1 MVQKSTD
8 AHAVKDADHDEARD
22 LQLVERLGQF
32 FLSRLI
38 DIGVR
43 LLGNVYHDLRR
54 GNQRVLTVSV
64 GLDNLRLDVSLLAL
78 RIDLLDWLDDRL
90 GSGLNLKADRVI
102 LGLPDVHAHIGRND
116 ELAPLEHEEVADGDV
131 FLHLEQLM
139 HLVWLIAA
147 QI

>member
-43 LLGNVYHDLRR
+43 LLGNVDHDLRR
-54 GNQRVLTVSV
+54 GNQRV

-102 LGLPDVHAHIGRND
+102 LSLPDVHAHVGRDD